1 MKEEKI
7 IDKDNIIGKNIKR
20 IRISKGFGQTELVEQ
35 LQLKDIN
42 ITRESLVKIEGGRQH
57 IKLAQLK
64 GIKELLY
71 DSYDEFL
78 SWTYQINGFV
88 NVLINQRKEE

>member
-20 IRISKGFGQTELVEQ
+20 IRISKGIGQTELVEQ

-57 IKLAQLK
+57 IKLTQLK
-64 GIKELLY
+64 GIKELL
-71 DSYDEFL
+71 DVSYDEFL
-78 SWTYQINGFV
+78 S
-88 NVLINQRKEE
+88 

>member
-7 IDKDNIIGKNIKR
+7 IDKDNIIWKNIKR

-64 GIKELLY
+64 GIKELL
-71 DSYDEFL
+71 DVSYDEFL
-78 SWTYQINGFV
+78 S
-88 NVLINQRKEE
+88 